1 MKNEVNIN
9 IKLDEKIKN
18 EMEAVCLE
26 MGLSMS
32 ETFNVLPRGWQEKD
46 AFLLN

>member
-9 IKLDEKIKN
+9 IKLEEKIKN
-18 EMEAVCLE
+18 EMEAICLE

-32 ETFNVLPRGWQEKD
+32 ETLNVFAKRV
-46 AFLLN
+46 AR

>member
-32 ETFNVLPRGWQEKD
+32 ETFNVFAKRV
-46 AFLLN
+46 AR